1 MACNTPSTG
10 SIHMS
15 SNKPTLHLLCGKIAA
30 GKSTL
35 AAQLGSLP
43 DTVVVSEDH
52 WLSRLYPGEMTS
64 VADYVRR
71 SAHLRNAMESHLAA
85 LLKSGVSVV
94 LDFPANTPANRAW
107 MRTIFEEA
115 GATHQLHY
123 FDVSDVVCK
132 TRLRERN
139 ASGDHEFAAT
149 DEQFDLITSH
159 FVAPMPDEGFNV
171 VIHRQ

>member
-1 MACNTPSTG
+1 
-10 SIHMS
+10 MS
-15 SNKPTLHLLCGKIAA
+15 SNKATLHLLCGKIAA

-35 AAQLGSLP
+35 AAQLATLP

-71 SAHLRNAMESHLAA
+71 SAHLRNAMGSHLVD

-107 MRTIFEEA
+107 MRTIFEKA
-115 GATHQLHY
+115 GASHQLHY
-123 FDVSDVVCK
+123 FDVSDAVCK
-132 TRLRERN
+132 ARLRARN
-139 ASGDHEFAAT
+139 AGGDHEFAAT

-159 FVAPMPDEGFNV
+159 FVAPTPDEDFAV
-171 VIHRQ
+171 VIHR

>member
-1 MACNTPSTG
+1 MACNAPSTG

-35 AAQLGSLP
+35 AAQLGNLP

-71 SAHLRNAMESHLAA
+71 SVYLRNAMGSHLAD
-85 LLKSGVSVV
+85 LLKSGVQLSWTFPRTRWRITHGCGRCLRRRGSPISSISSTFQMPSV
-94 LDFPANTPANRAW
+94 
-107 MRTIFEEA
+107 
-115 GATHQLHY
+115 
-123 FDVSDVVCK
+123 
-132 TRLRERN
+132 RLVFGREMQTEIMSLRQQTSN
-139 ASGDHEFAAT
+139 
-149 DEQFDLITSH
+149 LIS
-159 FVAPMPDEGFNV
+159 
-171 VIHRQ
+171 